1 MVRLMAA
8 APNRRPHTDLL
19 QAVNAV
25 NPTLETWCLAL
36 KTCYPFP
43 SLIE

>member
-1 MVRLMAA
+1 LRAL
-8 APNRRPHTDLL
+8 
-19 QAVNAV
+19 NAV

-36 KTCYPFP
+36 KTCYPVP